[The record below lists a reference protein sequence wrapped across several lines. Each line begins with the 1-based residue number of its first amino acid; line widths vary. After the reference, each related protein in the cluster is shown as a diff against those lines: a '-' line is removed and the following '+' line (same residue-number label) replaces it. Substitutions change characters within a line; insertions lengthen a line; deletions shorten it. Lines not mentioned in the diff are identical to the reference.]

1 MDRNYAPAF
10 PGLVSINGLHAD
22 HKRSM
27 ADTPIPWI
35 TVSRSGSP
43 QNPPR
48 KAADGR
54 SRPGQDAPESGER
67 LICSIHDYAWS
78 RYGKIIEDV
87 RDRCPYDLDLDND
100 VYVRR
105 QLVTWFASKWI
116 NPDTGATVVDEF
128 VGDHVRDR
136 KAASRILG
144 LKDLIHDEFRMVRRE
159 NRFTVVRA
167 GRDGALY
174 RVMMT
179 GDSHIILDDRLWFER
194 IPQSHQRFE
203 GQIFPWYPAGSYRTC
218 GVVVRPKRYRN
229 RTDGYAYSSHVEDR
243 DHMSLI
249 RAAQGAESV
258 PVTSRLRLRRAL
270 KKFPTEWVYQMY
282 LALGLPESDATRGK
296 KADAISSALLGAS
309 SLSGILA
316 GLSREERECLAV
328 VVEANGYAE
337 YSEMQRRFGPDD
349 TEVRWSKSRPRSAIS
364 GLRRRGLLLVGLR
377 RGQDPRRRVLAV
389 PPDVLANL
397 RRLRFAG
404 MADARGM

>member
-1 MDRNYAPAF
+1 M
-10 PGLVSINGLHAD
+10 
-22 HKRSM
+22 
-27 ADTPIPWI
+27 
-35 TVSRSGSP
+35 SRSGSP

-48 KAADGR
+48 KAVDGR
-54 SRPGQDAPESGER
+54 SKPGQDISESGER

-78 RYGKIIEDV
+78 TYGKIIEDV

-100 VYVRR
+100 IYVRR

-128 VGDHVRDR
+128 VRGHVRDK

-144 LKDLIHDEFRMVRRE
+144 LKDLIHDEFRMVRKE

-167 GRDGALY
+167 CRNGALY
-174 RVMMT
+174 KVIMT
-179 GDSHIILDDRLWFER
+179 GDSHIVLDDYLWFDDTADGR
-194 IPQSHQRFE
+194 IRFEETPESHQRFE

-218 GVVVRPKRYRN
+218 GVAVRPKRYRN
-229 RTDGYAYSSHVEDR
+229 RTGGYAYSSHVEDR
-243 DHMSLI
+243 DHMFLI
-249 RAAQGAESV
+249 ESAQKAESV
-258 PVTSRLRLRRAL
+258 PVTSRLRLRQAL

-282 LALGLPESDATRGK
+282 LALGLPESDGNRGK

-309 SLSGILA
+309 LPDILA
-316 GLSREERECLAV
+316 GLSREERECLMAV
-328 VVEANGYAE
+328 VDANGYAE

-349 TEVRWSKSRPRSAIS
+349 TEVRWSRSRPRSAIS

-377 RGQDPRRRVLAV
+377 LGQDPRRRVLAV
-389 PPDVLANL
+389 PSDVLANL

-404 MADARGM
+404 MADTQRI